1 MFALSNLQSTIAELS
16 DTSTILSLGVQKK
29 QRIERNLDNLTMKS
43 GVLERVRIL
52 EADLESCREAVV
64 QQQALTITNRRHQI
78 LRDHFVVQQ
87 SEAAARVCDRLLTLY
102 LDEEELETVQEAPTD
117 ASDMQEAIRE
127 FESKIVELR
136 DYYKRNPNVP
146 PVTNVLPEPDASILS
161 NLFELKERFG
171 SHLDLLDAYQSY
183 SQFVVTTKQ
192 LPGGDV
198 WPARSEY
205 HAFVTNLPSLLLST
219 IPTQQK
225 LKGFT
230 IYAEFVNKTKDYLCN
245 FYRRIK
251 PLDEEDLEKSLKK
264 VVTDHAEI
272 WKILSQHRLTSS
284 TSNVQ
289 LLKKYE
295 KAFALWDHERI
306 RQSTVSMDE
315 VQHIAIA
322 ESQIASLLRT
332 LLSEPHFATE
342 KYLAGAQCKG
352 IDELREEELEEEKA
366 FQESLE
372 QAHKSVHASFVDH
385 VAKVE
390 LLDNQELDETAKAAL
405 LLANNKTATDPA
417 EENVLLDIDGKPI
430 PKWMIKLRQLD
441 KTFVCDV
448 CGGTVYHGPKVF
460 RDHFTA
466 ERHCEGLRRLQVPEI
481 LLKDFIGLATIND
494 VLVLRDQLSVEKLG
508 KRLREDSLNEQMQD
522 VQGNVM
528 TRKTF
533 MSFHGKRLGM

>member
-1 MFALSNLQSTIAELS
+1 
-16 DTSTILSLGVQKK
+16 
-29 QRIERNLDNLTMKS
+29 MKS
-43 GVLERVRIL
+43 GVLERVRLL

-78 LRDHFVVQQ
+78 LRDHFVVKQA
-87 SEAAARVCDRLLTLY
+87 EAAHRICERLLTVY
-102 LDEEELETVQEAPTD
+102 LDEEELESLQESSMD
-117 ASDMQEAIRE
+117 ASDMQDALRD
-127 FESKIVELR
+127 FEQKISELR
-136 DYYKRNPNVP
+136 DYHKRNPNVP
-146 PVTNVLPEPDASILS
+146 PVTQSIPEPDPRILS
-161 NLFELKERFG
+161 ELFELKERYG
-171 SHLDLLDAYQSY
+171 SHLDLLDVYQTY

-192 LPGGDV
+192 LPEGDA
-198 WPARSEY
+198 WPVRSEY
-205 HAFVTNLPSLLLST
+205 HAFVSNLPSLLLST

-225 LKGFT
+225 LKGFPLYT
-230 IYAEFVNKTKDYLCN
+230 ELVNKTKDYLCG

-251 PLDEEDLEKSLKK
+251 PLDEEDLDKALKK
-264 VVTDHAEI
+264 VVADHGEI

-284 TSNVQ
+284 SSTTQ

-295 KAFALWDHERI
+295 KAFALWDHDRI
-306 RQSTVSMDE
+306 RQSNVPIEE
-315 VQHIAIA
+315 VQTIAIA

-352 IDELREEELEEEKA
+352 IDELREEEQEEENA
-366 FQESLE
+366 FQHSLE
-372 QAHKSVHASFVDH
+372 QAHKSLRASFVDH

-390 LLDNQELDETAKAAL
+390 LLDNQDLDEAAKAAL
-405 LLANNKTATDPA
+405 QLSSTNKAA
-417 EENVLLDIDGKPI
+417 EQTEEQTLLDVDGKPI

-466 ERHCEGLRRLQVPEI
+466 ERHSEGLRRLHVPEI
-481 LLKDFIGLATIND
+481 LMKDFVGLATIND

-508 KRLREDSLNEQMQD
+508 KRVRDDSLNEQIQD

-533 MSFHGKRLGM
+533 MSFHGRRQGM